1 MLLAAIMS
9 AATIIEEDPKAIKNR
24 EPKAFI
30 DESLVKEVIDSGLTK
45 TLYGK

>member
-1 MLLAAIMS
+1 MS
-9 AATIIEEDPKAIKNR
+9 PATIIDKIAEEDPKAIKDR